1 MQLLRNLMLEGH
13 YRNFA
18 RSGESQGGE
27 CIVDILGFKPL
38 GLVIVLEKTMQ
49 RLVEVVATDRALN
62 GYGRIPSSIVRV
74 CQAKAF
80 PVPLRDWRLQSADHP

>member
-1 MQLLRNLMLEGH
+1 MRPFAFWLTGTMQLLRNLMLEGH

-38 GLVIVLEKTMQ
+38 GLVGITDL
-49 RLVEVVATDRALN
+49 VVAQLQIHRTLRL
-62 GYGRIPSSIVRV
+62 
-74 CQAKAF
+74 AKIAY
-80 PVPLRDWRLQSADHP
+80 LD